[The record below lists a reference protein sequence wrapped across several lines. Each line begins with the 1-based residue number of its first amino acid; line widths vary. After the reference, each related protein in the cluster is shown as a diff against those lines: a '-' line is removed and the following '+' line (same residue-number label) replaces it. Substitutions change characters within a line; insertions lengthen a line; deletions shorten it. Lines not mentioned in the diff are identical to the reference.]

1 MSKQKDN
8 SIDLEITKMSVVY
21 INNESNEDGLDEEK
35 MENEKSNQKTT
46 KADNY
51 SADVVMECPTETC
64 IEIHGVTEEVDE
76 IAGETGETVEIDS
89 VNQCVQLRERP
100 GRICKQEVEEM
111 EEDENFIAGVEEK
124 SKKSG
129 VEDKVKKTV
138 GGTELQEVVS
148 IQVISPKERKVPVQ
162 TTDMSVQA
170 DDFSDSDNQGE
181 TSVDENEINSAE
193 KLTESEKSS
202 ADNQKNPT
210 IITMP
215 DGRSLTVTSTD
226 KAAFTFRTV
235 SKPTISKQAHVRKIT
250 LPSGPT
256 GLKIINANPE
266 LLNKVKSTL
275 LSPEGDVI
283 TEGPEGIVLEAV
295 QKSQDNWNAV
305 YKSQGVGND
314 NQEVILVSLPEGQE
328 VKQKFPFKPKVFL
341 QLCLK

>member
-46 KADNY
+46 KADND

-148 IQVISPKERKVPVQ
+148 IQVISSKERKVPVQ

-226 KAAFTFRTV
+226 KAAFTFKTV
-235 SKPTISKQAHVRKIT
+235 SKPTISKQAHVRRIT